1 MLSSVDSQLFLLVIF
16 GLLGFAFWLYFNRKQ
31 DNKLALQICS
41 FSMFL
46 AVILILWRVFQ
57 LNLDFGLVLTIGTL
71 FAGLAWILGVFMA
84 FSSLNEVLDNIPGSE
99 EVIKEMRK
107 NSSILYR
114 TKDLE
119 ELEKEAQIDKY
130 VLKRFNSLKEE
141 SRSYFWILLVI
152 TCIRSFAYE
161 PYQIPS
167 SSMYPGL
174 QVGDFVLVNK
184 YAYGLRLPGT
194 TRLISRS
201 KEPSRGD
208 VAVFYPPHTLCESK
222 PEDARPDLAS
232 LPAMEVRVFLGRFKL
247 LQKEYCSGL
256 GLKYIKRV
264 VGIPGDKVEIK
275 GYEIFIND
283 KKLNQIVIEKTSEET
298 FYSEKND
305 DIEYVI
311 RTTGISEYQNYTWVI
326 PKDRYLAIGDNRDN
340 SLDSKD
346 WGYFSKENLIG
357 KGEYIWL
364 HWESFTSLPTF
375 QRNKKIQ

>member
-1 MLSSVDSQLFLLVIF
+1 MLSSIDSQLFLLVIF

-141 SRSYFWILLVI
+141 SR
-152 TCIRSFAYE
+152 
-161 PYQIPS
+161 
-167 SSMYPGL
+167 
-174 QVGDFVLVNK
+174 
-184 YAYGLRLPGT
+184 
-194 TRLISRS
+194 
-201 KEPSRGD
+201 
-208 VAVFYPPHTLCESK
+208 
-222 PEDARPDLAS
+222 
-232 LPAMEVRVFLGRFKL
+232 
-247 LQKEYCSGL
+247 
-256 GLKYIKRV
+256 
-264 VGIPGDKVEIK
+264 
-275 GYEIFIND
+275 
-283 KKLNQIVIEKTSEET
+283 
-298 FYSEKND
+298 
-305 DIEYVI
+305 
-311 RTTGISEYQNYTWVI
+311 
-326 PKDRYLAIGDNRDN
+326 
-340 SLDSKD
+340 
-346 WGYFSKENLIG
+346 
-357 KGEYIWL
+357 
-364 HWESFTSLPTF
+364 
-375 QRNKKIQ
+375 